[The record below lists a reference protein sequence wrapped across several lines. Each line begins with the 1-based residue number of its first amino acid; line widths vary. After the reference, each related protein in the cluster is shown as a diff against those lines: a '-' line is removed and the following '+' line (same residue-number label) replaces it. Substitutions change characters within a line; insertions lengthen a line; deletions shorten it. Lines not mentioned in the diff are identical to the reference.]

1 MNQVERREHNRD
13 PKDELLPEVLA
24 LLKSCGAEI
33 RESDRQRL
41 AEAKAPNSRAT
52 DGAAIA
58 APRRFAAG
66 LTRRPFARQPMRRPR
81 DPCLSGE
88 EATTLPSRARG
99 RIITAP

>member
-41 AEAKAPNSRAT
+41 ADAKAADKPHDRRHGDRRAM
-52 DGAAIA
+52 DHSQQG
-58 APRRFAAG
+58 
-66 LTRRPFARQPMRRPR
+66 
-81 DPCLSGE
+81 
-88 EATTLPSRARG
+88 
-99 RIITAP
+99 

>member
-41 AEAKAPNSRAT
+41 AEVRAASQPH
-52 DGAAIA
+52 D
-58 APRRFAAG
+58 RRRG
-66 LTRRPFARQPMRRPR
+66 DRRGPAMSQ
-81 DPCLSGE
+81 SQ
-88 EATTLPSRARG
+88 S
-99 RIITAP
+99 

>member
-41 AEAKAPNSRAT
+41 AEAKAPE
-52 DGAAIA
+52 
-58 APRRFAAG
+58 
-66 LTRRPFARQPMRRPR
+66 QPR
-81 DPCLSGE
+81 DRRRGDRRA
-88 EATTLPSRARG
+88 ATVSQQG
-99 RIITAP
+99 